1 MAVTPHP
8 DSRRLTAHGLDLKA
22 VLEEMKQREKDLG
35 GDFENYP
42 PELVTKLEGIGKVL
56 TLVADI
62 HLLYK
67 EPLGSWALTMHVLK
81 FVASIFFSRGNE
93 EHGFPLGGG
102 ENGKSFLLYVIDRLL
117 GGYACGVQ
125 AGMYSQPVPSP
136 KTPNPDWL
144 ALMGRKAFLGGEKGG
159 ETKVDAGTFKALRD
173 PTNSIDLRGLWEG
186 TVKFQSAGRLILPD
200 NAKIEFKGGI
210 DGGVRRSTLAW
221 PHPWTFKTVVDDA
234 THQQQSRE
242 IKSKA
247 YVDPLVPGL
256 LLFLMEVDNV
266 WGSDW
271 ISGQIVPQP
280 VAVKDAC
287 RSLLT
292 CRLESN
298 LEDFLEGFC
307 FTTEDIAE
315 AATPAK
321 IMARMRQ
328 VDAELRA
335 EKELELLLRGKWH
348 FVSPQN
354 RHRIKVARESKLF
367 IGLQGL

>member
-1 MAVTPHP
+1 M
-8 DSRRLTAHGLDLKA
+8 LQEIK
-22 VLEEMKQREKDLG
+22 KREKDLG
-35 GDFENYP
+35 DDFENYP

-62 HLLYK
+62 NLLYK

-81 FVASIFFSRGNE
+81 FVASLFFSRGNE

-125 AGMYSQPVPSP
+125 AGMYSQPVPSSR
-136 KTPNPDWL
+136 TPNPDWL
-144 ALMGRKAFLGGEKGG
+144 ALMGKKAFLGGEKGG
-159 ETKVDAGTFKALRD
+159 DTKLDAGTFKALRD
-173 PTNSIDLRGLWEG
+173 PTNPVELRGLWEG
-186 TVKFQSAGRLILPD
+186 NVKFKSAGRLILPD

-234 THQQQSRE
+234 TCQQQSRE

-256 LLFLMEVDNV
+256 LLFLMEVDSV
-266 WGSDW
+266 WGRDW

-280 VAVKDAC
+280 VAVKEAS
-287 RSLLT
+287 RSFLH

-307 FTTEDIAE
+307 FTTEDMSL

-335 EKELELLLRGKWH
+335 EKELEQLLRGKWH

-367 IGLQGL
+367 IGLNEL